1 MSTLESLDVAGFRF
15 VNDTL
20 SCPLLD
26 AVLPWFSSN
35 PLFKPAVALLLGLLL
50 WKGGRRGR
58 VYALLL
64 VLTIAVGELVFVG
77 PLKEII
83 GRPRPFLTL
92 PEVHLLLGRGQ
103 HASMPSGHAANAF
116 AATMVSFL
124 FYRRTIWFLLPTACL
139 VAVSRL
145 YVGVHYPSDVLAGA
159 LLGSAY
165 AVGIVRGA
173 DALWHWAGRRWFP
186 LWWARL
192 PTLLQPER
200 RGEDAAAGEATLA
213 WPSDSSSSAL
223 DAHYLRLGYVLI
235 AVLLLG
241 RLAYLASDKI
251 ELSEDEAY
259 QWLWSKHL
267 ALSYYSKPPLIAY
280 TQWLGTHLWGDTEF
294 GVRFFSP
301 VIAAALS
308 GLLLRFLAREAN
320 VRVGLWVVLAATAT
334 PLLAVGSTLLTIDP
348 LSVLFW
354 TAAMITG
361 WRAVRVGVDPTQA
374 ARPPAGRPVPEA
386 PNAAPLVAEVS
397 PAPPALRPGGSAALG
412 WWLLTGWWMG
422 LGFLSKYTALF
433 QILCWAVFFALWK
446 PARAQ
451 LRRPGPWLALLVM
464 AVCTLPVLVWN
475 AQHGWITVTHL
486 EDRAGL
492 NQAWR
497 PTLRYLWDFLGA
509 EFVLLNPVFF
519 VATVWAAVRFWPAGR
534 TQPLRVYLFAMGA
547 PLFLVYLGYTA
558 RARVQ
563 PNWIAPAVIPLF
575 CLAAVFWEE
584 RARAGSR
591 AVRRWLT
598 SGLAVGLVAV
608 VLGHDT
614 NLIGRLTGHDLPAPL
629 DPLRRVR
636 GWRQAAA
643 LVGEARAA
651 LLREGRPVFIIGDH
665 YGICG
670 LLSFYLPEAK
680 AGVPD
685 QPLVYFMTTD
695 RPVNQFYFWPG
706 YQGRRGENAL
716 FVQTRRPGREAPEQ
730 IQTEFTTVRDLGV
743 IEVMVRGRVFH
754 RLQLFECRGLR

>member
-1 MSTLESLDVAGFRF
+1 
-15 VNDTL
+15 
-20 SCPLLD
+20 
-26 AVLPWFSSN
+26 
-35 PLFKPAVALLLGLLL
+35 
-50 WKGGRRGR
+50 
-58 VYALLL
+58 
-64 VLTIAVGELVFVG
+64 
-77 PLKEII
+77 
-83 GRPRPFLTL
+83 
-92 PEVHLLLGRGQ
+92 
-103 HASMPSGHAANAF
+103 
-116 AATMVSFL
+116 
-124 FYRRTIWFLLPTACL
+124 
-139 VAVSRL
+139 
-145 YVGVHYPSDVLAGA
+145 
-159 LLGSAY
+159 
-165 AVGIVRGA
+165 
-173 DALWHWAGRRWFP
+173 
-186 LWWARL
+186 
-192 PTLLQPER
+192 
-200 RGEDAAAGEATLA
+200 
-213 WPSDSSSSAL
+213 
-223 DAHYLRLGYVLI
+223 
-235 AVLLLG
+235 
-241 RLAYLASDKI
+241 
-251 ELSEDEAY
+251 
-259 QWLWSKHL
+259 
-267 ALSYYSKPPLIAY
+267 
-280 TQWLGTHLWGDTEF
+280 
-294 GVRFFSP
+294 
-301 VIAAALS
+301 
-308 GLLLRFLAREAN
+308 
-320 VRVGLWVVLAATAT
+320 
-334 PLLAVGSTLLTIDP
+334 
-348 LSVLFW
+348 
-354 TAAMITG
+354 
-361 WRAVRVGVDPTQA
+361 
-374 ARPPAGRPVPEA
+374 
-386 PNAAPLVAEVS
+386 
-397 PAPPALRPGGSAALG
+397 
-412 WWLLTGWWMG
+412 
-422 LGFLSKYTALF
+422 
-433 QILCWAVFFALWK
+433 
-446 PARAQ
+446 
-451 LRRPGPWLALLVM
+451 
-464 AVCTLPVLVWN
+464 
-475 AQHGWITVTHL
+475 
-486 EDRAGL
+486 
-492 NQAWR
+492 
-497 PTLRYLWDFLGA
+497 LRYLWDFLGA

-547 PLFLVYLGYTA
+547 PLFLVYLGYTG

-743 IEVMVRGRVFH
+743 IEVPVRGRVFH

>member
-26 AVLPWFSSN
+26 AILPWFSSN
-35 PLFKPAVALLLGLLL
+35 PLFKPAVALVLGGLL

-77 PLKEII
+77 PLKEAI

-116 AATMVSFL
+116 AAMMVSFL
-124 FYRRTIWFLLPTACL
+124 FYRWTIWWLLPTACL
-139 VAVSRL
+139 VAISRL

-165 AVGIVRGA
+165 ALGIVRGA
-173 DALWHWAGRRWFP
+173 NALWDWAGRRWFP

-192 PTLLQPER
+192 PALLQPEQR
-200 RGEDAAAGEATLA
+200 FAADGAGEP
-213 WPSDSSSSAL
+213 PSPSPLVASGSSL

-235 AVLLLG
+235 GVLLLG
-241 RLAYLASDKI
+241 RLAYLASGKI

-259 QWLWSKHL
+259 QWLWSKHP

-301 VIAAALS
+301 VIAATLS
-308 GLLLRFLAREAN
+308 LMLLRFLAREVN
-320 VRVGLWVVLAATAT
+320 VRVGLWMVLAATAT
-334 PLLAVGSTLLTIDP
+334 PLLAVGATLLTIDP

-361 WRAVRVGVDPTQA
+361 WRAVYAGMEPAVA
-374 ARPPAGRPVPEA
+374 SRPPAAGPTA
-386 PNAAPLVAEVS
+386 GAAAGSPFDAEVS
-397 PAPPALRPGGSAALG
+397 RARPAGCASGPAALG
-412 WWLLTGWWMG
+412 EWLLTGWWMG

-433 QILCWAVFFALWK
+433 QLLCWAVLFALWK
-446 PARAQ
+446 PARVH
-451 LRRPGPWLALLVM
+451 LRRAGPWLGLLVM
-464 AVCTLPVLVWN
+464 ALCTLPVLMWN
-475 AQHGWITVTHL
+475 AQHGWITVAHL

-497 PTLRYLWDFLGA
+497 PTLRYFWDFLVA
-509 EFVLLNPVFF
+509 EFALLNPVFF
-519 VATVWAAVRFWPAGR
+519 AATVWAAFRFWPAAR
-534 TQPLRVYLFAMGA
+534 RQPLGVYLFAMGA

-575 CLAAVFWEE
+575 CLAAIFWEE
-584 RARAGSR
+584 HVRAGGR
-591 AVRRWLT
+591 AVRRWL
-598 SGLAVGLVAV
+598 SGGLAVGLLAV
-608 VLGHDT
+608 VLCHDT
-614 NLIGRLTGHDLPAPL
+614 NVIGRLTGYYLPAEL

-636 GWRQAAA
+636 GWSQAAA
-643 LVGEARAA
+643 LVGDARVA
-651 LLREGRPVFIIGDH
+651 LLGEGRPVFIIGDH

-670 LLSFYLPEAK
+670 LLSFYLPEAR

-706 YQGRRGENAL
+706 YQGRRGENAI
-716 FVQTRRPGREAPEQ
+716 FVQTRRPGRDPPEQ
-730 IQTEFTTVRDLGV
+730 IQREFASVRDLGV
-743 IEVMVRGRVFH
+743 VEVPVRGRVFH